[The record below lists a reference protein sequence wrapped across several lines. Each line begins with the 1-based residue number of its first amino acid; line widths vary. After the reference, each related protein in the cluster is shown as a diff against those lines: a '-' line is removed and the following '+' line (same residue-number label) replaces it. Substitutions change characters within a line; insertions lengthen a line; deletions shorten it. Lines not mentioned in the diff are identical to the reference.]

1 MRNPNILISNL
12 KFQISNLKFQI
23 SKLTFSICGINRPDS
38 LAGPTPWRRAAL
50 ACVIFSAGGLL
61 FGCKSAPE
69 PVVTP
74 TVTVQVG
81 AAEKQAIERKVNA
94 DAILYPL
101 EQAAIVPKISSP
113 VKKIYVDR
121 GAHVKAGQ
129 LLAELENA
137 DLAGSVTD
145 SNGSVAQAELTY
157 QSELDKEARDTKLA
171 KEVLDSAQRVYDS
184 RVMMLKEGAVSEKD
198 VDDALVSLTTAQ
210 NAYDL
215 QVKQLNLK
223 TAEAA
228 LSSAKG
234 RSSAAEAQLNYSKI
248 ISPID
253 GVITDRPVYPGETP
267 AAGAPLI
274 TVMNLS
280 QIVARAHISPE
291 EAASLKVGDAATIS
305 APGITPS
312 IKGRVSMVSAA
323 LDPGSTTVEVW
334 VSAANPQ
341 DKLKPGASVHVA
353 MVAETVPK
361 AIVAPAASLL
371 TTTDGVTSVIV
382 LDTDNV
388 PHKKKVETG
397 IRDGDDV
404 QITKGLNGGERVVTM
419 GAFQLANEDDDVLPK
434 TKIQVQ
440 SPTVPEDDEDEDN

>member
-1 MRNPNILISNL
+1 MRNQNRITNTNRILPIL
-12 KFQISNLKFQI
+12 GL
-23 SKLTFSICGINRPDS
+23 NRVNHF
-38 LAGPTPWRRAAL
+38 AGSTPLRLAAL
-50 ACVIFSAGGLL
+50 AGIILSGGAVLS
-61 FGCKSAPE
+61 GCKSAAEPE
-69 PVVTP
+69 VTP

-81 AAEKQAIERKVNA
+81 PAEKKPIQKKVNA

-101 EQAAIVPKISSP
+101 EQAAIVPKISAP
-113 VKKIYVDR
+113 VKKFYVDR

-145 SNGSVAQAELTY
+145 SQGSLAQAQLTY

-171 KEVLDSAQRVYDS
+171 KEVLDSAQKVYDS
-184 RVMMLKEGAVSEKD
+184 RVMMLKEGAVSAKD
-198 VDDALVSLTTAQ
+198 VDDAQVSLTTAQ

-223 TAEAA
+223 TAEAQ

-234 RSSAAEAQLNYSKI
+234 RSAAAEAALNFTKI
-248 ISPID
+248 VSPID
-253 GVITDRPVYPGETP
+253 GVVTDRPVYPGETP
-267 AAGAPLI
+267 AAGAPVI

-280 QIVARAHISPE
+280 QVVAHAHISPE
-291 EAASLKVGDAATIS
+291 EAATLKAGDAAVIS

-312 IKGRVSMVSAA
+312 IKGKVSMVSAA
-323 LDPGSTTVEVW
+323 LDPSSTTVEVW
-334 VSAANPQ
+334 VAAPNP
-341 DKLKPGASVHVA
+341 KGELKPGASVHVA
-353 MVAETVPK
+353 MVAETVPNS
-361 AIVAPAASLL
+361 IVAPAESLL
-371 TTTDGVTSVIV
+371 TGTDGVTSVII

-388 PHKKKVETG
+388 PHKKKVEIG
-397 IRDGDDV
+397 IRDGGDV

-419 GAFQLANEDDDVLPK
+419 GAFQLASEDDDVLPK

>member
-1 MRNPNILISNL
+1 MRNHNTTMKCEGNYSAAGRRFARAGAFITAGVL
-12 KFQISNLKFQI
+12 
-23 SKLTFSICGINRPDS
+23 
-38 LAGPTPWRRAAL
+38 LAG
-50 ACVIFSAGGLL
+50 
-61 FGCKSAPE
+61 CKAAPE
-69 PVVTP
+69 VEVTP

-81 AAEKQAIERKVNA
+81 AAEKQAIQRKITA

-113 VKKIYVDR
+113 VKKFYVDR

-145 SNGSVAQAELTY
+145 SAGSVAQAELTY
-157 QSELDKEARDTKLA
+157 QSELDKAERDTKLA
-171 KEVLDSAQRVYDS
+171 KEVLDSAQKVYDS
-184 RVMMLKEGAVSEKD
+184 RVAMLKEGAVSAKD

-215 QVKQLNLK
+215 QVRQLNLK
-223 TAEAA
+223 SAEAQ

-234 RSSAAEAQLNYSKI
+234 RSSAAEAQLNYTRI
-248 ISPID
+248 VSPIA
-253 GVITDRPVYPGETP
+253 GVVTDRPVYPGETP

-280 QIVARAHISPE
+280 EVVAHAHISPE

-305 APGITPS
+305 AQGITPS
-312 IKGRVSMVSAA
+312 IKGKVTMVSAA
-323 LDPGSTTVEVW
+323 LDPGSTTVEIW
-334 VSAANPQ
+334 VTAPNPQ

-353 MVAETVPK
+353 MVAETIPNTV
-361 AIVAPAASLL
+361 VAPAASLL
-371 TTTDGVTSVIV
+371 TTTDGITSVIV
-382 LDTDNV
+382 LDSDNV

-404 QITKGLNGGERVVTM
+404 QITKGLAGGERVVTM
-419 GAFQLANEDDDVLPK
+419 GAFQLASEDDDVLPK